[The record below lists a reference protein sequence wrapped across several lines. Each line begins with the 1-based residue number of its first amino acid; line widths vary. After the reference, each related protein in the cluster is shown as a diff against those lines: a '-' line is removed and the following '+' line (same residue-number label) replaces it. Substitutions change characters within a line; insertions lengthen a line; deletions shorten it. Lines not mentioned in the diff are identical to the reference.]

1 VAVLL
6 VEQESG
12 NKGKEVK
19 TLIKNKQESVMS
31 SRTMLQKKKGNVPVD
46 REKREIEANNEPARR
61 MKVNRKK
68 PIICTAGYVDFFVDF
83 MNFFFFFLPF
93 D

>member
-31 SRTMLQKKKGNVPVD
+31 SRTMLQKKKG
-46 REKREIEANNEPARR
+46 
-61 MKVNRKK
+61 M
-68 PIICTAGYVDFFVDF
+68 C
-83 MNFFFFFLPF
+83 L
-93 D
+93 